1 MMSDLLILAALTKFF
16 WDLAK
21 DQLVSERVFIFGIA
35 VLAFLLGLSNE
46 RGEWRVL
53 LSGRR
58 VLKEGLSL
66 VGLILFWG
74 ILRIQGASIVYVALF
89 LSTVLIYLFG
99 RLARLTARVIVAGTV
114 LFLALYL
121 FYMFL
126 GR

>member
-1 MMSDLLILAALTKFF
+1 MSDLLILAALTKFF